1 MGVSTHSLVA
11 GEANPSP
18 ARPRAGPASKVN
30 PHLEYCVHCPVQAC
44 ELGPDTEH
52 WEIPEKVHGQID
64 WWYWNY
70 TIPYGARLQS
80 FNLTKLAE
88 RRIRGDLIEVFK
100 IARDIV
106 NYGHKDVTL

>member
-52 WEIPEKVHGQID
+52 
-64 WWYWNY
+64 
-70 TIPYGARLQS
+70 
-80 FNLTKLAE
+80 
-88 RRIRGDLIEVFK
+88 
-100 IARDIV
+100 
-106 NYGHKDVTL
+106 